1 MAKTAAVLIA
11 PGCEEVEA
19 LSSVDVLR
27 RAGIKCDMVGLV
39 DKIVNGDHNIVLTC
53 DKVLDES
60 LLDYDMVIFPGGLPG
75 AESLRDSET
84 LRHLMVK
91 RQEAGKWNAAMCAA
105 PIAFARYGLLDGSH
119 YTLYPGMEAGIADEV
134 KDGIFEE
141 GLVVVDEEKHLVTSR
156 GPATAWAYA
165 YEIAQILGA
174 DVEKLKDGMLYNML
188 LASR

>member
-60 LLDYDMVIFPGGLPG
+60 LLETNNKQT
-75 AESLRDSET
+75 ESHRN
-84 LRHLMVK
+84 K
-91 RQEAGKWNAAMCAA
+91 A
-105 PIAFARYGLLDGSH
+105 
-119 YTLYPGMEAGIADEV
+119 
-134 KDGIFEE
+134 
-141 GLVVVDEEKHLVTSR
+141 
-156 GPATAWAYA
+156 
-165 YEIAQILGA
+165 
-174 DVEKLKDGMLYNML
+174 
-188 LASR
+188 

>member
-1 MAKTAAVLIA
+1 MTKTAAVMIA

-53 DKVLDES
+53 DKVMDQS
-60 LLDYDMVIFPGGLPG
+60 LLDYDVVIFPGGLPG
-75 AESLRDSET
+75 AESLRDDET
-84 LRHLMVK
+84 LKQFMVARK
-91 RQEAGKWNAAMCAA
+91 KAGKWNAAMCAA
-105 PIAFARYGLLDGSH
+105 PIAFARYGLLDNSN
-119 YTLYPGMEAGIADEV
+119 YTLYPGMEAEIKDEV
-134 KDGIFEE
+134 KNGKFDEA
-141 GLVVVDEEKHLVTSR
+141 LVVVDEENHLITSR

-165 YEIAQILGA
+165 YEIARVLGA

-188 LASR
+188 MLSR